1 MNNYTEE
8 LKTIFKISEQEALN
22 NNDELVTSKHIL
34 LAIFK
39 TENNIIDTLLN
50 YDLSYEIIKEKIS
63 KGSSEID
70 YVLYSKEILK
80 AVEECLLTEDTLRED
95 ITLTSLLTALLNDE
109 TSDIYKT
116 LKLLNINIKELKNDI
131 NNLNN
136 INNNLMI
143 KQIATNLNEESKLS
157 NLDPVIGRDKE
168 IENIIEILARK
179 NKNNPLLIGEA
190 GVGKTAIVEEL
201 ARRIAKKEVPNFLY
215 GTTIYNLNIGS
226 LIAGTKYRGEF
237 EEKLT
242 KIIKELEMSPNV
254 IVFIDEVHT
263 IVGAGGAEGAID
275 ASNILKPAL
284 ARGKIKI
291 IGATTTLEYK
301 KTIEKDKALDRRFQ
315 KAYIKE
321 PTIEET
327 TNIINKIKKNYEE
340 YHSVYIPKDILKI
353 TIKLTDKYL
362 KDRQNPDKTIDI
374 LDEMCAKASLSKKN
388 NTKEKIINSIA
399 KLKNKKNKYLL
410 NGNIKEALKIKNKI
424 LNEEQKLKT
433 IKTSEKRKVITKE
446 NLKKVLENKVLCPIY
461 ELTSKEW
468 INKLENELNLEI
480 IDQNAQIRDLLN
492 KVTMCLYNAN
502 PKPET
507 ITIKGS
513 TGTGKTT
520 LVNTLA
526 KKLKLNLITLDMKEF
541 NSPLQINKI
550 IGSTAGYIGYDE
562 KNTVFESI
570 KTFPISIILLENF
583 NLADESI
590 KNLINSIENNGSL
603 KLNNNETI
611 NFNNVIIIKTE
622 TTKKTRKIGF
632 VSNTKNP
639 KEDNTIYMNDLS
651 ENAIEKIITNIN
663 SSLNKEDIK
672 TIIEKSNYKY
682 SNAKN
687 LKNLINE
694 YCVKNSEFIESLW
707 YNYTEVLKMDLLLL
721 LGVIFLPLIAELYVN
736 ITYNSSVN
744 KSTRGNISG
753 YDVARKILDANG
765 LNDLL
770 VIETKGKLTD
780 HYDPKRKVIR
790 LSKDIYEK
798 NSVASVAVAAHEVG
812 HALQDKEGYTFLRI
826 RSAIFPI
833 VSILS
838 RISYFVIFLGFLLEI
853 TDLVYLGIIAVSAG
867 VLFQLVT
874 LPVEINASKR
884 AMKELNTLNLIE
896 ERENSSVSNMLK
908 AAALTYVASTLAEL
922 LQLIRLI
929 NIAKDN

>member
-8 LKTIFKISEQEALN
+8 LKTIFKISEQEALK

-39 TENNIIDTLLN
+39 TENSIIDTLLN
-50 YDLSYEIIKEKIS
+50 YDLSYEIIKEKLS

-80 AVEECLLTEDTLRED
+80 AVEECLLTEDTLRQD

-116 LKLLNINIKELKNDI
+116 LKLLNINIKELKKDI

-201 ARRIAKKEVPNFLY
+201 ARRITKKEVPNFLY

-353 TIKLTDKYL
+353 TINLTDKYL

-550 IGSTAGYIGYDE
+550 IGSTAGYVGYDE

-632 VSNTKNP
+632 VSNTKKL
-639 KEDNTIYMNDLS
+639 KENNTIYMNDLS
-651 ENAIEKIITNIN
+651 ENAIEKIITNVN

-672 TIIEKSNYKY
+672 TIIEKSDYKY

-687 LKNLINE
+687 IKNLINE
-694 YCVKNSEFIESLW
+694 YCVKNSEFIESL
-707 YNYTEVLKMDLLLL
+707 
-721 LGVIFLPLIAELYVN
+721 
-736 ITYNSSVN
+736 
-744 KSTRGNISG
+744 
-753 YDVARKILDANG
+753 
-765 LNDLL
+765 
-770 VIETKGKLTD
+770 
-780 HYDPKRKVIR
+780 
-790 LSKDIYEK
+790 
-798 NSVASVAVAAHEVG
+798 
-812 HALQDKEGYTFLRI
+812 
-826 RSAIFPI
+826 
-833 VSILS
+833 
-838 RISYFVIFLGFLLEI
+838 
-853 TDLVYLGIIAVSAG
+853 
-867 VLFQLVT
+867 
-874 LPVEINASKR
+874 
-884 AMKELNTLNLIE
+884 
-896 ERENSSVSNMLK
+896 
-908 AAALTYVASTLAEL
+908 
-922 LQLIRLI
+922 
-929 NIAKDN
+929 

>member
-39 TENNIIDTLLN
+39 TENSIIDTLLN
-50 YDLSYEIIKEKIS
+50 YDLSYEIIKEKLS

-116 LKLLNINIKELKNDI
+116 LKLLNINIKELKKDI

-143 KQIATNLNEESKLS
+143 KQIATNLNEEAKLS

-201 ARRIAKKEVPNFLY
+201 ARRITKKEVPNFLY

-315 KAYIKE
+315 KTYIKE

-353 TIKLTDKYL
+353 TINLTDKYL

-492 KVTMCLYNAN
+492 KVTMCLYTAN

-550 IGSTAGYIGYDE
+550 IGSTAGYVGYDE

-632 VSNTKNP
+632 VSNTKKL
-639 KEDNTIYMNDLS
+639 KENNTIYMNDLS

-672 TIIEKSNYKY
+672 TIMEKSNYKY

-694 YCVKNSEFIESLW
+694 YCVKNSEFIESL
-707 YNYTEVLKMDLLLL
+707 
-721 LGVIFLPLIAELYVN
+721 
-736 ITYNSSVN
+736 
-744 KSTRGNISG
+744 
-753 YDVARKILDANG
+753 
-765 LNDLL
+765 
-770 VIETKGKLTD
+770 
-780 HYDPKRKVIR
+780 
-790 LSKDIYEK
+790 
-798 NSVASVAVAAHEVG
+798 
-812 HALQDKEGYTFLRI
+812 
-826 RSAIFPI
+826 
-833 VSILS
+833 
-838 RISYFVIFLGFLLEI
+838 
-853 TDLVYLGIIAVSAG
+853 
-867 VLFQLVT
+867 
-874 LPVEINASKR
+874 
-884 AMKELNTLNLIE
+884 
-896 ERENSSVSNMLK
+896 
-908 AAALTYVASTLAEL
+908 
-922 LQLIRLI
+922 
-929 NIAKDN
+929 

>member
-39 TENNIIDTLLN
+39 TENSIIDTLLN
-50 YDLSYEIIKEKIS
+50 YDLSYEIIKGKLS

-116 LKLLNINIKELKNDI
+116 LKLLNINIKELKKDI

-201 ARRIAKKEVPNFLY
+201 ARRITKKEVPNFLY

-315 KAYIKE
+315 KTYIKE

-353 TIKLTDKYL
+353 TINLTDKYL

-446 NLKKVLENKVLCPIY
+446 NLKEVLENKVLCPIY

-550 IGSTAGYIGYDE
+550 IGSTAGYVGYDE

-632 VSNTKNP
+632 VSNTKKL
-639 KEDNTIYMNDLS
+639 KENNTIYMNDLS

-663 SSLNKEDIK
+663 SSLNKENIK
-672 TIIEKSNYKY
+672 KIIEKSNYKY

-687 LKNLINE
+687 LKSLINE
-694 YCVKNSEFIESLW
+694 YCVKNSEFIESL
-707 YNYTEVLKMDLLLL
+707 
-721 LGVIFLPLIAELYVN
+721 
-736 ITYNSSVN
+736 
-744 KSTRGNISG
+744 
-753 YDVARKILDANG
+753 
-765 LNDLL
+765 
-770 VIETKGKLTD
+770 
-780 HYDPKRKVIR
+780 
-790 LSKDIYEK
+790 
-798 NSVASVAVAAHEVG
+798 
-812 HALQDKEGYTFLRI
+812 
-826 RSAIFPI
+826 
-833 VSILS
+833 
-838 RISYFVIFLGFLLEI
+838 
-853 TDLVYLGIIAVSAG
+853 
-867 VLFQLVT
+867 
-874 LPVEINASKR
+874 
-884 AMKELNTLNLIE
+884 
-896 ERENSSVSNMLK
+896 
-908 AAALTYVASTLAEL
+908 
-922 LQLIRLI
+922 
-929 NIAKDN
+929 

>member
-39 TENNIIDTLLN
+39 TENSIIDTLLN

-80 AVEECLLTEDTLRED
+80 AVEECLLTEDTLRQD

-353 TIKLTDKYL
+353 TINLTDKYL

-611 NFNNVIIIKTE
+611 NFNNVIIVKTE

-632 VSNTKNP
+632 ISNTKNP

-694 YCVKNSEFIESLW
+694 YCVKNSEFIESL
-707 YNYTEVLKMDLLLL
+707 
-721 LGVIFLPLIAELYVN
+721 
-736 ITYNSSVN
+736 
-744 KSTRGNISG
+744 
-753 YDVARKILDANG
+753 
-765 LNDLL
+765 
-770 VIETKGKLTD
+770 
-780 HYDPKRKVIR
+780 
-790 LSKDIYEK
+790 
-798 NSVASVAVAAHEVG
+798 
-812 HALQDKEGYTFLRI
+812 
-826 RSAIFPI
+826 
-833 VSILS
+833 
-838 RISYFVIFLGFLLEI
+838 
-853 TDLVYLGIIAVSAG
+853 
-867 VLFQLVT
+867 
-874 LPVEINASKR
+874 
-884 AMKELNTLNLIE
+884 
-896 ERENSSVSNMLK
+896 
-908 AAALTYVASTLAEL
+908 
-922 LQLIRLI
+922 
-929 NIAKDN
+929 

>member
-80 AVEECLLTEDTLRED
+80 AVEECLLTEDALRQD

-116 LKLLNINIKELKNDI
+116 LKLLNINIKELKKDI

-201 ARRIAKKEVPNFLY
+201 ARRITKKEVPNFLY

-353 TIKLTDKYL
+353 TINLTDKYL
-362 KDRQNPDKTIDI
+362 KDRQNPDKTIDV

-492 KVTMCLYNAN
+492 KVTMCLYTAN

-550 IGSTAGYIGYDE
+550 IGSTAGYVGYDE

-632 VSNTKNP
+632 VSNTKKL
-639 KEDNTIYMNDLS
+639 KENNTIYMNDLS

-694 YCVKNSEFIESLW
+694 YCVKNSEFIESL
-707 YNYTEVLKMDLLLL
+707 
-721 LGVIFLPLIAELYVN
+721 
-736 ITYNSSVN
+736 
-744 KSTRGNISG
+744 
-753 YDVARKILDANG
+753 
-765 LNDLL
+765 
-770 VIETKGKLTD
+770 
-780 HYDPKRKVIR
+780 
-790 LSKDIYEK
+790 
-798 NSVASVAVAAHEVG
+798 
-812 HALQDKEGYTFLRI
+812 
-826 RSAIFPI
+826 
-833 VSILS
+833 
-838 RISYFVIFLGFLLEI
+838 
-853 TDLVYLGIIAVSAG
+853 
-867 VLFQLVT
+867 
-874 LPVEINASKR
+874 
-884 AMKELNTLNLIE
+884 
-896 ERENSSVSNMLK
+896 
-908 AAALTYVASTLAEL
+908 
-922 LQLIRLI
+922 
-929 NIAKDN
+929 

>member
-39 TENNIIDTLLN
+39 TENSIIDTLLN
-50 YDLSYEIIKEKIS
+50 YDLSYEIIKEKLS

-116 LKLLNINIKELKNDI
+116 LKLLNINIKELKKDI

-353 TIKLTDKYL
+353 TINLTDKYL

-399 KLKNKKNKYLL
+399 KLKSKKNKYLL

-520 LVNTLA
+520 LINTLA

-550 IGSTAGYIGYDE
+550 IGSTAGYVGYDE

-632 VSNTKNP
+632 VSNTKKL
-639 KEDNTIYMNDLS
+639 KENNTIYMNDLS

-687 LKNLINE
+687 IKNLINE
-694 YCVKNSEFIESLW
+694 YCVKNSEFIESL
-707 YNYTEVLKMDLLLL
+707 
-721 LGVIFLPLIAELYVN
+721 
-736 ITYNSSVN
+736 
-744 KSTRGNISG
+744 
-753 YDVARKILDANG
+753 
-765 LNDLL
+765 
-770 VIETKGKLTD
+770 
-780 HYDPKRKVIR
+780 
-790 LSKDIYEK
+790 
-798 NSVASVAVAAHEVG
+798 
-812 HALQDKEGYTFLRI
+812 
-826 RSAIFPI
+826 
-833 VSILS
+833 
-838 RISYFVIFLGFLLEI
+838 
-853 TDLVYLGIIAVSAG
+853 
-867 VLFQLVT
+867 
-874 LPVEINASKR
+874 
-884 AMKELNTLNLIE
+884 
-896 ERENSSVSNMLK
+896 
-908 AAALTYVASTLAEL
+908 
-922 LQLIRLI
+922 
-929 NIAKDN
+929 

>member
-39 TENNIIDTLLN
+39 TENSIIDTLLN
-50 YDLSYEIIKEKIS
+50 YDLSYEIIKEKLS

-95 ITLTSLLTALLNDE
+95 ITLTSLLTALLNDA
-109 TSDIYKT
+109 TSDIYTT
-116 LKLLNINIKELKNDI
+116 LKLLNINIKKLKNDI

-143 KQIATNLNEESKLS
+143 KQIATNLNEEAKLS

-201 ARRIAKKEVPNFLY
+201 ARRITKKEVPNFLY

-353 TIKLTDKYL
+353 TINLTDKYL

-446 NLKKVLENKVLCPIY
+446 NLKEVLENKVLCPIY

-520 LVNTLA
+520 LINTLA

-550 IGSTAGYIGYDE
+550 IGSTAGYVGYDE

-632 VSNTKNP
+632 ISNTKKP

-672 TIIEKSNYKY
+672 TIIEKSDYKY

-694 YCVKNSEFIESLW
+694 YCVKNSEFIESL
-707 YNYTEVLKMDLLLL
+707 
-721 LGVIFLPLIAELYVN
+721 
-736 ITYNSSVN
+736 
-744 KSTRGNISG
+744 
-753 YDVARKILDANG
+753 
-765 LNDLL
+765 
-770 VIETKGKLTD
+770 
-780 HYDPKRKVIR
+780 
-790 LSKDIYEK
+790 
-798 NSVASVAVAAHEVG
+798 
-812 HALQDKEGYTFLRI
+812 
-826 RSAIFPI
+826 
-833 VSILS
+833 
-838 RISYFVIFLGFLLEI
+838 
-853 TDLVYLGIIAVSAG
+853 
-867 VLFQLVT
+867 
-874 LPVEINASKR
+874 
-884 AMKELNTLNLIE
+884 
-896 ERENSSVSNMLK
+896 
-908 AAALTYVASTLAEL
+908 
-922 LQLIRLI
+922 
-929 NIAKDN
+929 

>member
-39 TENNIIDTLLN
+39 TENSIIDTLLN

-80 AVEECLLTEDTLRED
+80 AVEECLLTEDTLRQD

-327 TNIINKIKKNYEE
+327 TNIINKIKKKLWR
-340 YHSVYIPKDILKI
+340 IPQCI
-353 TIKLTDKYL
+353 Y
-362 KDRQNPDKTIDI
+362 
-374 LDEMCAKASLSKKN
+374 SKRYPKN
-388 NTKEKIINSIA
+388 NN
-399 KLKNKKNKYLL
+399 
-410 NGNIKEALKIKNKI
+410 
-424 LNEEQKLKT
+424 
-433 IKTSEKRKVITKE
+433 
-446 NLKKVLENKVLCPIY
+446 
-461 ELTSKEW
+461 
-468 INKLENELNLEI
+468 
-480 IDQNAQIRDLLN
+480 
-492 KVTMCLYNAN
+492 
-502 PKPET
+502 
-507 ITIKGS
+507 
-513 TGTGKTT
+513 
-520 LVNTLA
+520 
-526 KKLKLNLITLDMKEF
+526 
-541 NSPLQINKI
+541 
-550 IGSTAGYIGYDE
+550 
-562 KNTVFESI
+562 
-570 KTFPISIILLENF
+570 
-583 NLADESI
+583 
-590 KNLINSIENNGSL
+590 
-603 KLNNNETI
+603 
-611 NFNNVIIIKTE
+611 
-622 TTKKTRKIGF
+622 
-632 VSNTKNP
+632 
-639 KEDNTIYMNDLS
+639 
-651 ENAIEKIITNIN
+651 
-663 SSLNKEDIK
+663 
-672 TIIEKSNYKY
+672 
-682 SNAKN
+682 
-687 LKNLINE
+687 
-694 YCVKNSEFIESLW
+694 
-707 YNYTEVLKMDLLLL
+707 
-721 LGVIFLPLIAELYVN
+721 
-736 ITYNSSVN
+736 
-744 KSTRGNISG
+744 
-753 YDVARKILDANG
+753 
-765 LNDLL
+765 
-770 VIETKGKLTD
+770 
-780 HYDPKRKVIR
+780 
-790 LSKDIYEK
+790 
-798 NSVASVAVAAHEVG
+798 
-812 HALQDKEGYTFLRI
+812 
-826 RSAIFPI
+826 
-833 VSILS
+833 
-838 RISYFVIFLGFLLEI
+838 
-853 TDLVYLGIIAVSAG
+853 
-867 VLFQLVT
+867 
-874 LPVEINASKR
+874 
-884 AMKELNTLNLIE
+884 
-896 ERENSSVSNMLK
+896 
-908 AAALTYVASTLAEL
+908 
-922 LQLIRLI
+922 
-929 NIAKDN
+929 

>member
-39 TENNIIDTLLN
+39 TENSIIDTLLN
-50 YDLSYEIIKEKIS
+50 YDLSYEIIKEKLS

-116 LKLLNINIKELKNDI
+116 LKLLNINIKELKKDI

-143 KQIATNLNEESKLS
+143 KQIATNLNEEAKLS

-201 ARRIAKKEVPNFLY
+201 ARKIAKKEVPNFLY

-353 TIKLTDKYL
+353 TINLTDKYL

-446 NLKKVLENKVLCPIY
+446 NLKEVLENKVLCPIY

-492 KVTMCLYNAN
+492 KVTMCLYTAN

-550 IGSTAGYIGYDE
+550 IGSTAGYVGYDE
-562 KNTVFESI
+562 KNTVFEGI

-590 KNLINSIENNGSL
+590 KNLISSIENNGSL

-632 VSNTKNP
+632 VSNTKKL
-639 KEDNTIYMNDLS
+639 KENNTIYMNDLS

-663 SSLNKEDIK
+663 SSLHKEDIK
-672 TIIEKSNYKY
+672 TIIEKSDYKY

-687 LKNLINE
+687 IKKLINE
-694 YCVKNSEFIESLW
+694 YCVKNSEFIESL
-707 YNYTEVLKMDLLLL
+707 
-721 LGVIFLPLIAELYVN
+721 
-736 ITYNSSVN
+736 
-744 KSTRGNISG
+744 
-753 YDVARKILDANG
+753 
-765 LNDLL
+765 
-770 VIETKGKLTD
+770 
-780 HYDPKRKVIR
+780 
-790 LSKDIYEK
+790 
-798 NSVASVAVAAHEVG
+798 
-812 HALQDKEGYTFLRI
+812 
-826 RSAIFPI
+826 
-833 VSILS
+833 
-838 RISYFVIFLGFLLEI
+838 
-853 TDLVYLGIIAVSAG
+853 
-867 VLFQLVT
+867 
-874 LPVEINASKR
+874 
-884 AMKELNTLNLIE
+884 
-896 ERENSSVSNMLK
+896 
-908 AAALTYVASTLAEL
+908 
-922 LQLIRLI
+922 
-929 NIAKDN
+929 

>member
-39 TENNIIDTLLN
+39 TENSIIDTLLN

-80 AVEECLLTEDTLRED
+80 AVEECLLTEDTLRQD

-315 KAYIKE
+315 KTYIKE

-353 TIKLTDKYL
+353 TINLTDKYL

-550 IGSTAGYIGYDE
+550 IGSTAGYVGYDE

-632 VSNTKNP
+632 VSNTKKL
-639 KEDNTIYMNDLS
+639 KENNTIYMNDLS

-694 YCVKNSEFIESLW
+694 YCVKNSEFIESL
-707 YNYTEVLKMDLLLL
+707 
-721 LGVIFLPLIAELYVN
+721 
-736 ITYNSSVN
+736 
-744 KSTRGNISG
+744 
-753 YDVARKILDANG
+753 
-765 LNDLL
+765 
-770 VIETKGKLTD
+770 
-780 HYDPKRKVIR
+780 
-790 LSKDIYEK
+790 
-798 NSVASVAVAAHEVG
+798 
-812 HALQDKEGYTFLRI
+812 
-826 RSAIFPI
+826 
-833 VSILS
+833 
-838 RISYFVIFLGFLLEI
+838 
-853 TDLVYLGIIAVSAG
+853 
-867 VLFQLVT
+867 
-874 LPVEINASKR
+874 
-884 AMKELNTLNLIE
+884 
-896 ERENSSVSNMLK
+896 
-908 AAALTYVASTLAEL
+908 
-922 LQLIRLI
+922 
-929 NIAKDN
+929 

>member
-8 LKTIFKISEQEALN
+8 LKTIFKISEQEALK

-80 AVEECLLTEDTLRED
+80 AVEECLLTEDTLRQD

-116 LKLLNINIKELKNDI
+116 LKLLNINIKELKKDI

-201 ARRIAKKEVPNFLY
+201 ARRIGKKEVPNFLY

-353 TIKLTDKYL
+353 TINLTDKYL

-388 NTKEKIINSIA
+388 NTKEKIMNSIA

-550 IGSTAGYIGYDE
+550 IGSTAGYVGYDE

-632 VSNTKNP
+632 VSNTKKL
-639 KEDNTIYMNDLS
+639 KENNTIYMNDLS

-694 YCVKNSEFIESLW
+694 YCVKNSEFIESL
-707 YNYTEVLKMDLLLL
+707 
-721 LGVIFLPLIAELYVN
+721 
-736 ITYNSSVN
+736 
-744 KSTRGNISG
+744 
-753 YDVARKILDANG
+753 
-765 LNDLL
+765 
-770 VIETKGKLTD
+770 
-780 HYDPKRKVIR
+780 
-790 LSKDIYEK
+790 
-798 NSVASVAVAAHEVG
+798 
-812 HALQDKEGYTFLRI
+812 
-826 RSAIFPI
+826 
-833 VSILS
+833 
-838 RISYFVIFLGFLLEI
+838 
-853 TDLVYLGIIAVSAG
+853 
-867 VLFQLVT
+867 
-874 LPVEINASKR
+874 
-884 AMKELNTLNLIE
+884 
-896 ERENSSVSNMLK
+896 
-908 AAALTYVASTLAEL
+908 
-922 LQLIRLI
+922 
-929 NIAKDN
+929 

>member
-8 LKTIFKISEQEALN
+8 LKTIFKISEQEALK

-80 AVEECLLTEDTLRED
+80 AVEECLLTEDTLRQD

-116 LKLLNINIKELKNDI
+116 LKLLNINIKELKKDI

-201 ARRIAKKEVPNFLY
+201 ARRITKKEVPNFLY

-315 KAYIKE
+315 KTYIKE

-353 TIKLTDKYL
+353 TINLTDKYL

-433 IKTSEKRKVITKE
+433 IKTSEKRKILTKE
-446 NLKKVLENKVLCPIY
+446 NLKEVLENKVLCPIY

-468 INKLENELNLEI
+468 INKLENELNVEI
-480 IDQNAQIRDLLN
+480 IDQNAQIKDLLN

-520 LVNTLA
+520 LINTLA

-632 VSNTKNP
+632 ISNTKNP

-672 TIIEKSNYKY
+672 TIIEKSDYKY

-687 LKNLINE
+687 IKKLINE
-694 YCVKNSEFIESLW
+694 YCVKNSEFIESL
-707 YNYTEVLKMDLLLL
+707 
-721 LGVIFLPLIAELYVN
+721 
-736 ITYNSSVN
+736 
-744 KSTRGNISG
+744 
-753 YDVARKILDANG
+753 
-765 LNDLL
+765 
-770 VIETKGKLTD
+770 
-780 HYDPKRKVIR
+780 
-790 LSKDIYEK
+790 
-798 NSVASVAVAAHEVG
+798 
-812 HALQDKEGYTFLRI
+812 
-826 RSAIFPI
+826 
-833 VSILS
+833 
-838 RISYFVIFLGFLLEI
+838 
-853 TDLVYLGIIAVSAG
+853 
-867 VLFQLVT
+867 
-874 LPVEINASKR
+874 
-884 AMKELNTLNLIE
+884 
-896 ERENSSVSNMLK
+896 
-908 AAALTYVASTLAEL
+908 
-922 LQLIRLI
+922 
-929 NIAKDN
+929 

>member
-39 TENNIIDTLLN
+39 TENSIIDTLLN
-50 YDLSYEIIKEKIS
+50 YDLSYEIIKEKLS

-116 LKLLNINIKELKNDI
+116 LKLLNINIKELKKDI

-143 KQIATNLNEESKLS
+143 KQIATNLNEEAKLS

-284 ARGKIKI
+284 AREKIKI

-327 TNIINKIKKNYEE
+327 TNIIHKIKKNYEE

-353 TIKLTDKYL
+353 TINLTDKYL

-433 IKTSEKRKVITKE
+433 IKTSEKRKILTKE
-446 NLKKVLENKVLCPIY
+446 NLKEVLENKVLCPIY

-520 LVNTLA
+520 LINTLA

-550 IGSTAGYIGYDE
+550 IGSTAGYVGYDE

-590 KNLINSIENNGSL
+590 KNLINSIENNGLL

-611 NFNNVIIIKTE
+611 NFNNVIIVKTE

-632 VSNTKNP
+632 ISNTKKP

-672 TIIEKSNYKY
+672 TIIEKSEYKY

-694 YCVKNSEFIESLW
+694 YCVKNSEFIESL
-707 YNYTEVLKMDLLLL
+707 
-721 LGVIFLPLIAELYVN
+721 
-736 ITYNSSVN
+736 
-744 KSTRGNISG
+744 
-753 YDVARKILDANG
+753 
-765 LNDLL
+765 
-770 VIETKGKLTD
+770 
-780 HYDPKRKVIR
+780 
-790 LSKDIYEK
+790 
-798 NSVASVAVAAHEVG
+798 
-812 HALQDKEGYTFLRI
+812 
-826 RSAIFPI
+826 
-833 VSILS
+833 
-838 RISYFVIFLGFLLEI
+838 
-853 TDLVYLGIIAVSAG
+853 
-867 VLFQLVT
+867 
-874 LPVEINASKR
+874 
-884 AMKELNTLNLIE
+884 
-896 ERENSSVSNMLK
+896 
-908 AAALTYVASTLAEL
+908 
-922 LQLIRLI
+922 
-929 NIAKDN
+929 

>member
-39 TENNIIDTLLN
+39 TENSIIDTLLN
-50 YDLSYEIIKEKIS
+50 YDLSYEIIKEKLS
-63 KGSSEID
+63 KGSLEID

-116 LKLLNINIKELKNDI
+116 LKLLNINIKELKKDI

-315 KAYIKE
+315 KTYIKE

-353 TIKLTDKYL
+353 TINLTDKYL

-388 NTKEKIINSIA
+388 NTKEKIMNSIS

-550 IGSTAGYIGYDE
+550 IGSTAGYVGYDE

-632 VSNTKNP
+632 VSNTKKL
-639 KEDNTIYMNDLS
+639 KENNTIYMNDLS

-663 SSLNKEDIK
+663 SSLHKEDIK
-672 TIIEKSNYKY
+672 TIIEKSDYKY

-687 LKNLINE
+687 IKKLINE
-694 YCVKNSEFIESLW
+694 YCVKNSEFIESL
-707 YNYTEVLKMDLLLL
+707 
-721 LGVIFLPLIAELYVN
+721 
-736 ITYNSSVN
+736 
-744 KSTRGNISG
+744 
-753 YDVARKILDANG
+753 
-765 LNDLL
+765 
-770 VIETKGKLTD
+770 
-780 HYDPKRKVIR
+780 
-790 LSKDIYEK
+790 
-798 NSVASVAVAAHEVG
+798 
-812 HALQDKEGYTFLRI
+812 
-826 RSAIFPI
+826 
-833 VSILS
+833 
-838 RISYFVIFLGFLLEI
+838 
-853 TDLVYLGIIAVSAG
+853 
-867 VLFQLVT
+867 
-874 LPVEINASKR
+874 
-884 AMKELNTLNLIE
+884 
-896 ERENSSVSNMLK
+896 
-908 AAALTYVASTLAEL
+908 
-922 LQLIRLI
+922 
-929 NIAKDN
+929 

>member
-550 IGSTAGYIGYDE
+550 IGSTAGYVGYDE

-583 NLADESI
+583 NLANESI

-632 VSNTKNP
+632 VSNTKKL
-639 KEDNTIYMNDLS
+639 KENNTIYMNDLS
-651 ENAIEKIITNIN
+651 ENSIEKIITNIN

-672 TIIEKSNYKY
+672 TIIEKSDYKY

-687 LKNLINE
+687 IKKLINE

>member
-242 KIIKELEMSPNV
+242 KIIKELEISPKV

-353 TIKLTDKYL
+353 TINLTDKYL

-520 LVNTLA
+520 LINTLA

-550 IGSTAGYIGYDE
+550 IGSTAGYVGYDE

-632 VSNTKNP
+632 VSNTKKL
-639 KEDNTIYMNDLS
+639 KENNTIYMNDLS

-694 YCVKNSEFIESLW
+694 YCVKNSEFIESL
-707 YNYTEVLKMDLLLL
+707 
-721 LGVIFLPLIAELYVN
+721 
-736 ITYNSSVN
+736 
-744 KSTRGNISG
+744 
-753 YDVARKILDANG
+753 
-765 LNDLL
+765 
-770 VIETKGKLTD
+770 
-780 HYDPKRKVIR
+780 
-790 LSKDIYEK
+790 
-798 NSVASVAVAAHEVG
+798 
-812 HALQDKEGYTFLRI
+812 
-826 RSAIFPI
+826 
-833 VSILS
+833 
-838 RISYFVIFLGFLLEI
+838 
-853 TDLVYLGIIAVSAG
+853 
-867 VLFQLVT
+867 
-874 LPVEINASKR
+874 
-884 AMKELNTLNLIE
+884 
-896 ERENSSVSNMLK
+896 
-908 AAALTYVASTLAEL
+908 
-922 LQLIRLI
+922 
-929 NIAKDN
+929 

>member
-8 LKTIFKISEQEALN
+8 LKTIFKISEQEALK

-80 AVEECLLTEDTLRED
+80 AVEECLLTEDTLRQD

-116 LKLLNINIKELKNDI
+116 LKLLNINIKELKKDI

-201 ARRIAKKEVPNFLY
+201 ARRITKKEVPSFLY

-242 KIIKELEMSPNV
+242 KIIKELEISPNV

-327 TNIINKIKKNYEE
+327 TKIINKIKKNYEE

-353 TIKLTDKYL
+353 TINLTDKYL

-388 NTKEKIINSIA
+388 NTKEKIINNIA

-410 NGNIKEALKIKNKI
+410 NGNLKEALKIKNKI

-433 IKTSEKRKVITKE
+433 IKTSEKRKILTKE
-446 NLKKVLENKVLCPIY
+446 NLKEVLENKVLCPIY

-468 INKLENELNLEI
+468 INKLENELNVEI
-480 IDQNAQIRDLLN
+480 INQNAQIRDLLN

-520 LVNTLA
+520 LINTLA

-550 IGSTAGYIGYDE
+550 IGSTAGYVGYDE

-611 NFNNVIIIKTE
+611 NFNNVIIVKTE

-632 VSNTKNP
+632 ISNTKNP

-672 TIIEKSNYKY
+672 TIIEKSDYKY

-687 LKNLINE
+687 IKKLINE
-694 YCVKNSEFIESLW
+694 YCVKNSEFIESL
-707 YNYTEVLKMDLLLL
+707 
-721 LGVIFLPLIAELYVN
+721 
-736 ITYNSSVN
+736 
-744 KSTRGNISG
+744 
-753 YDVARKILDANG
+753 
-765 LNDLL
+765 
-770 VIETKGKLTD
+770 
-780 HYDPKRKVIR
+780 
-790 LSKDIYEK
+790 
-798 NSVASVAVAAHEVG
+798 
-812 HALQDKEGYTFLRI
+812 
-826 RSAIFPI
+826 
-833 VSILS
+833 
-838 RISYFVIFLGFLLEI
+838 
-853 TDLVYLGIIAVSAG
+853 
-867 VLFQLVT
+867 
-874 LPVEINASKR
+874 
-884 AMKELNTLNLIE
+884 
-896 ERENSSVSNMLK
+896 
-908 AAALTYVASTLAEL
+908 
-922 LQLIRLI
+922 
-929 NIAKDN
+929 

>member
-8 LKTIFKISEQEALN
+8 LKTIFKISEQEALK

-80 AVEECLLTEDTLRED
+80 AVEECLLTEDTLRQD

-116 LKLLNINIKELKNDI
+116 LKLLNINIKELKKDI

-201 ARRIAKKEVPNFLY
+201 ARRITKKEVPNFLY

-242 KIIKELEMSPNV
+242 KIIKELEISPNV

-315 KAYIKE
+315 KTYIKE

-353 TIKLTDKYL
+353 TINLTDKYL

-433 IKTSEKRKVITKE
+433 IKTSEKRKILTKE
-446 NLKKVLENKVLCPIY
+446 NLKEVLENKVLCPIY

-468 INKLENELNLEI
+468 INKLENELNVEI
-480 IDQNAQIRDLLN
+480 IDQNAQIKDLLN

-520 LVNTLA
+520 LINTLA

-632 VSNTKNP
+632 ISNTKNP

-672 TIIEKSNYKY
+672 TIIEESDYKY

-687 LKNLINE
+687 IKKLINE
-694 YCVKNSEFIESLW
+694 YCVKNSEFIESL
-707 YNYTEVLKMDLLLL
+707 
-721 LGVIFLPLIAELYVN
+721 
-736 ITYNSSVN
+736 
-744 KSTRGNISG
+744 
-753 YDVARKILDANG
+753 
-765 LNDLL
+765 
-770 VIETKGKLTD
+770 
-780 HYDPKRKVIR
+780 
-790 LSKDIYEK
+790 
-798 NSVASVAVAAHEVG
+798 
-812 HALQDKEGYTFLRI
+812 
-826 RSAIFPI
+826 
-833 VSILS
+833 
-838 RISYFVIFLGFLLEI
+838 
-853 TDLVYLGIIAVSAG
+853 
-867 VLFQLVT
+867 
-874 LPVEINASKR
+874 
-884 AMKELNTLNLIE
+884 
-896 ERENSSVSNMLK
+896 
-908 AAALTYVASTLAEL
+908 
-922 LQLIRLI
+922 
-929 NIAKDN
+929 

>member
-39 TENNIIDTLLN
+39 TENSIIDTLLN
-50 YDLSYEIIKEKIS
+50 YDLSYEIIKGKLS

-116 LKLLNINIKELKNDI
+116 LKLLNINIKELKKDI

-143 KQIATNLNEESKLS
+143 KQIATNLNEEAKLS

-201 ARRIAKKEVPNFLY
+201 ARRITKKEVPNFLY

-353 TIKLTDKYL
+353 TINLTDKYL

-433 IKTSEKRKVITKE
+433 IKTSEKRKILTKE
-446 NLKKVLENKVLCPIY
+446 NLKEVLENKVLCPIY

-468 INKLENELNLEI
+468 INKLENELNVEI
-480 IDQNAQIRDLLN
+480 INQNAQIRDLLN

-520 LVNTLA
+520 LINTLA

-550 IGSTAGYIGYDE
+550 IGSTAGYVGYDE

-611 NFNNVIIIKTE
+611 NFNNVIIVKTE

-632 VSNTKNP
+632 ISNTKNP

-672 TIIEKSNYKY
+672 TIIEKSDYKY

-687 LKNLINE
+687 IKKLINE
-694 YCVKNSEFIESLW
+694 YCVKNSEFIESL
-707 YNYTEVLKMDLLLL
+707 
-721 LGVIFLPLIAELYVN
+721 
-736 ITYNSSVN
+736 
-744 KSTRGNISG
+744 
-753 YDVARKILDANG
+753 
-765 LNDLL
+765 
-770 VIETKGKLTD
+770 
-780 HYDPKRKVIR
+780 
-790 LSKDIYEK
+790 
-798 NSVASVAVAAHEVG
+798 
-812 HALQDKEGYTFLRI
+812 
-826 RSAIFPI
+826 
-833 VSILS
+833 
-838 RISYFVIFLGFLLEI
+838 
-853 TDLVYLGIIAVSAG
+853 
-867 VLFQLVT
+867 
-874 LPVEINASKR
+874 
-884 AMKELNTLNLIE
+884 
-896 ERENSSVSNMLK
+896 
-908 AAALTYVASTLAEL
+908 
-922 LQLIRLI
+922 
-929 NIAKDN
+929 

>member
-39 TENNIIDTLLN
+39 TENSIIDTLLN
-50 YDLSYEIIKEKIS
+50 YDLSYEIIKGKLS

-143 KQIATNLNEESKLS
+143 KQIATNLNEEAKLS

-201 ARRIAKKEVPNFLY
+201 ARRITKKEVPNFLY

-353 TIKLTDKYL
+353 TINLTDKYL

-433 IKTSEKRKVITKE
+433 IKTSEKRKILTKE
-446 NLKKVLENKVLCPIY
+446 NLKEVLENKVLCPIY

-468 INKLENELNLEI
+468 INKLESELNLEI

-550 IGSTAGYIGYDE
+550 IGSTAGYVGYDE

-611 NFNNVIIIKTE
+611 NFNKVIIIKKE
-622 TTKKTRKIGF
+622 TTKNTRKIVF
-632 VSNTKNP
+632 ISNTKKQ

-672 TIIEKSNYKY
+672 TIIEKSDYKY

-687 LKNLINE
+687 IKKLINE
-694 YCVKNSEFIESLW
+694 YCVKNSEFIESL
-707 YNYTEVLKMDLLLL
+707 
-721 LGVIFLPLIAELYVN
+721 
-736 ITYNSSVN
+736 
-744 KSTRGNISG
+744 
-753 YDVARKILDANG
+753 
-765 LNDLL
+765 
-770 VIETKGKLTD
+770 
-780 HYDPKRKVIR
+780 
-790 LSKDIYEK
+790 
-798 NSVASVAVAAHEVG
+798 
-812 HALQDKEGYTFLRI
+812 
-826 RSAIFPI
+826 
-833 VSILS
+833 
-838 RISYFVIFLGFLLEI
+838 
-853 TDLVYLGIIAVSAG
+853 
-867 VLFQLVT
+867 
-874 LPVEINASKR
+874 
-884 AMKELNTLNLIE
+884 
-896 ERENSSVSNMLK
+896 
-908 AAALTYVASTLAEL
+908 
-922 LQLIRLI
+922 
-929 NIAKDN
+929 

>member
-39 TENNIIDTLLN
+39 TENSIIDTLLN
-50 YDLSYEIIKEKIS
+50 YDLSYEIIKEKLS

-143 KQIATNLNEESKLS
+143 KQIATNLNEEAKLS

-201 ARRIAKKEVPNFLY
+201 ARRIAKKGVPNFLY

-315 KAYIKE
+315 KTYIKE

-353 TIKLTDKYL
+353 TINLTDKYL

-502 PKPET
+502 QKPET

-550 IGSTAGYIGYDE
+550 IGSTAGYVGYDE

-632 VSNTKNP
+632 VSNTKKL
-639 KEDNTIYMNDLS
+639 KENNTIYMNDLS

-663 SSLNKEDIK
+663 SSLHKEDIK
-672 TIIEKSNYKY
+672 TIIEKSDYKY

-694 YCVKNSEFIESLW
+694 YCVKNSEFIESL
-707 YNYTEVLKMDLLLL
+707 
-721 LGVIFLPLIAELYVN
+721 
-736 ITYNSSVN
+736 
-744 KSTRGNISG
+744 
-753 YDVARKILDANG
+753 
-765 LNDLL
+765 
-770 VIETKGKLTD
+770 
-780 HYDPKRKVIR
+780 
-790 LSKDIYEK
+790 
-798 NSVASVAVAAHEVG
+798 
-812 HALQDKEGYTFLRI
+812 
-826 RSAIFPI
+826 
-833 VSILS
+833 
-838 RISYFVIFLGFLLEI
+838 
-853 TDLVYLGIIAVSAG
+853 
-867 VLFQLVT
+867 
-874 LPVEINASKR
+874 
-884 AMKELNTLNLIE
+884 
-896 ERENSSVSNMLK
+896 
-908 AAALTYVASTLAEL
+908 
-922 LQLIRLI
+922 
-929 NIAKDN
+929 

>member
-242 KIIKELEMSPNV
+242 KIIKELEISPKV

-315 KAYIKE
+315 KSYIKE

-353 TIKLTDKYL
+353 TINLTDKYL

-399 KLKNKKNKYLL
+399 KLKSKKNKYLL

-480 IDQNAQIRDLLN
+480 IDQNTQIRDLLN

-550 IGSTAGYIGYDE
+550 IGSTAGYVGYDE

-632 VSNTKNP
+632 VSNTKKL
-639 KEDNTIYMNDLS
+639 KENNTIYMNDLS

-672 TIIEKSNYKY
+672 TIIEKSDYKY

-687 LKNLINE
+687 IKNLINE
-694 YCVKNSEFIESLW
+694 YCVKNSEFIESL
-707 YNYTEVLKMDLLLL
+707 
-721 LGVIFLPLIAELYVN
+721 
-736 ITYNSSVN
+736 
-744 KSTRGNISG
+744 
-753 YDVARKILDANG
+753 
-765 LNDLL
+765 
-770 VIETKGKLTD
+770 
-780 HYDPKRKVIR
+780 
-790 LSKDIYEK
+790 
-798 NSVASVAVAAHEVG
+798 
-812 HALQDKEGYTFLRI
+812 
-826 RSAIFPI
+826 
-833 VSILS
+833 
-838 RISYFVIFLGFLLEI
+838 
-853 TDLVYLGIIAVSAG
+853 
-867 VLFQLVT
+867 
-874 LPVEINASKR
+874 
-884 AMKELNTLNLIE
+884 
-896 ERENSSVSNMLK
+896 
-908 AAALTYVASTLAEL
+908 
-922 LQLIRLI
+922 
-929 NIAKDN
+929 

>member
-39 TENNIIDTLLN
+39 TENSIIDTLLN
-50 YDLSYEIIKEKIS
+50 YDLSYEIIKGKLS

-143 KQIATNLNEESKLS
+143 KQIATNLNEEAKLS

-201 ARRIAKKEVPNFLY
+201 ARRITKKEVPNFLY

-353 TIKLTDKYL
+353 TINLTDKYL

-433 IKTSEKRKVITKE
+433 IKTSEKRKILTKE
-446 NLKKVLENKVLCPIY
+446 NLKEVLENKVLCPIY

-468 INKLENELNLEI
+468 INKLESELNLEI

-550 IGSTAGYIGYDE
+550 IGSTAGYVGYDE

-632 VSNTKNP
+632 ISNTKKP

-672 TIIEKSNYKY
+672 TIIEKSDYKY

-694 YCVKNSEFIESLW
+694 YCVKNSEFIESL
-707 YNYTEVLKMDLLLL
+707 
-721 LGVIFLPLIAELYVN
+721 
-736 ITYNSSVN
+736 
-744 KSTRGNISG
+744 
-753 YDVARKILDANG
+753 
-765 LNDLL
+765 
-770 VIETKGKLTD
+770 
-780 HYDPKRKVIR
+780 
-790 LSKDIYEK
+790 
-798 NSVASVAVAAHEVG
+798 
-812 HALQDKEGYTFLRI
+812 
-826 RSAIFPI
+826 
-833 VSILS
+833 
-838 RISYFVIFLGFLLEI
+838 
-853 TDLVYLGIIAVSAG
+853 
-867 VLFQLVT
+867 
-874 LPVEINASKR
+874 
-884 AMKELNTLNLIE
+884 
-896 ERENSSVSNMLK
+896 
-908 AAALTYVASTLAEL
+908 
-922 LQLIRLI
+922 
-929 NIAKDN
+929 

>member
-39 TENNIIDTLLN
+39 TENSIIDTLLN
-50 YDLSYEIIKEKIS
+50 YDLSYEIIKGKLS

-116 LKLLNINIKELKNDI
+116 LKLLNINIKKLKNDI

-143 KQIATNLNEESKLS
+143 KQIATNLNEEAKLS

-201 ARRIAKKEVPNFLY
+201 ARRITKKEVPNFLY

-353 TIKLTDKYL
+353 TINLTDKYL

-433 IKTSEKRKVITKE
+433 IKTSEKRKILTKE
-446 NLKKVLENKVLCPIY
+446 NLKEVLENKVLCPIY

-550 IGSTAGYIGYDE
+550 IGSTAGYVGYDE

-632 VSNTKNP
+632 VSNTKKL
-639 KEDNTIYMNDLS
+639 KENNTIYMNDLS

-672 TIIEKSNYKY
+672 TIIEKSDYKY

-687 LKNLINE
+687 IKKLINE

-833 VSILS
+833 VSIIS

>member
-39 TENNIIDTLLN
+39 TENSIIDTLLN
-50 YDLSYEIIKEKIS
+50 YDLSYEIIKEKLS

-116 LKLLNINIKELKNDI
+116 LKLLNINIKELKKDI

-143 KQIATNLNEESKLS
+143 KQIATNLNEEAKLS

-168 IENIIEILARK
+168 IENIIELLARK

-353 TIKLTDKYL
+353 TINLTDKYL

-388 NTKEKIINSIA
+388 NTKEKIMNSIA

-550 IGSTAGYIGYDE
+550 IGSTAGYVGYDE

-590 KNLINSIENNGSL
+590 KNLINSIENNGLL

-632 VSNTKNP
+632 VSNTKKL
-639 KEDNTIYMNDLS
+639 KENNTIYMNDLS

-672 TIIEKSNYKY
+672 TIIEKSDYKY

-687 LKNLINE
+687 IKKLINE
-694 YCVKNSEFIESLW
+694 YCVKNSEFIESL
-707 YNYTEVLKMDLLLL
+707 
-721 LGVIFLPLIAELYVN
+721 
-736 ITYNSSVN
+736 
-744 KSTRGNISG
+744 
-753 YDVARKILDANG
+753 
-765 LNDLL
+765 
-770 VIETKGKLTD
+770 
-780 HYDPKRKVIR
+780 
-790 LSKDIYEK
+790 
-798 NSVASVAVAAHEVG
+798 
-812 HALQDKEGYTFLRI
+812 
-826 RSAIFPI
+826 
-833 VSILS
+833 
-838 RISYFVIFLGFLLEI
+838 
-853 TDLVYLGIIAVSAG
+853 
-867 VLFQLVT
+867 
-874 LPVEINASKR
+874 
-884 AMKELNTLNLIE
+884 
-896 ERENSSVSNMLK
+896 
-908 AAALTYVASTLAEL
+908 
-922 LQLIRLI
+922 
-929 NIAKDN
+929 

>member
-242 KIIKELEMSPNV
+242 KIIKELEINPKV

-315 KAYIKE
+315 KTYIKE

-353 TIKLTDKYL
+353 TINLTDKYL

-520 LVNTLA
+520 LINTLA

-550 IGSTAGYIGYDE
+550 IGSTAGYVGYDE

-611 NFNNVIIIKTE
+611 NFNNVIIVKTE

-632 VSNTKNP
+632 ISNTKNP

-663 SSLNKEDIK
+663 SSLNEEDIK
-672 TIIEKSNYKY
+672 TIIEKSDYKY

-694 YCVKNSEFIESLW
+694 YCVKNSEFIESL
-707 YNYTEVLKMDLLLL
+707 
-721 LGVIFLPLIAELYVN
+721 
-736 ITYNSSVN
+736 
-744 KSTRGNISG
+744 
-753 YDVARKILDANG
+753 
-765 LNDLL
+765 
-770 VIETKGKLTD
+770 
-780 HYDPKRKVIR
+780 
-790 LSKDIYEK
+790 
-798 NSVASVAVAAHEVG
+798 
-812 HALQDKEGYTFLRI
+812 
-826 RSAIFPI
+826 
-833 VSILS
+833 
-838 RISYFVIFLGFLLEI
+838 
-853 TDLVYLGIIAVSAG
+853 
-867 VLFQLVT
+867 
-874 LPVEINASKR
+874 
-884 AMKELNTLNLIE
+884 
-896 ERENSSVSNMLK
+896 
-908 AAALTYVASTLAEL
+908 
-922 LQLIRLI
+922 
-929 NIAKDN
+929 

>member
-8 LKTIFKISEQEALN
+8 LKTIFKISEQEALK

-80 AVEECLLTEDTLRED
+80 AVEECLLTEDTLRQD

-109 TSDIYKT
+109 TSDIYNT
-116 LKLLNINIKELKNDI
+116 LKLLNINIKELKKDI

-201 ARRIAKKEVPNFLY
+201 ARRITKKEVPNFLY

-353 TIKLTDKYL
+353 TINLTDKYL

-468 INKLENELNLEI
+468 INKLENELNVEI

-520 LVNTLA
+520 LINTLA

-550 IGSTAGYIGYDE
+550 IGSTAGYVGYDE

-632 VSNTKNP
+632 ISNTKNP

-651 ENAIEKIITNIN
+651 ENAIEKIITNLN

-672 TIIEKSNYKY
+672 TIIEKSDYKY

-687 LKNLINE
+687 IKKLINE
-694 YCVKNSEFIESLW
+694 YCVKNSEFIESL
-707 YNYTEVLKMDLLLL
+707 
-721 LGVIFLPLIAELYVN
+721 
-736 ITYNSSVN
+736 
-744 KSTRGNISG
+744 
-753 YDVARKILDANG
+753 
-765 LNDLL
+765 
-770 VIETKGKLTD
+770 
-780 HYDPKRKVIR
+780 
-790 LSKDIYEK
+790 
-798 NSVASVAVAAHEVG
+798 
-812 HALQDKEGYTFLRI
+812 
-826 RSAIFPI
+826 
-833 VSILS
+833 
-838 RISYFVIFLGFLLEI
+838 
-853 TDLVYLGIIAVSAG
+853 
-867 VLFQLVT
+867 
-874 LPVEINASKR
+874 
-884 AMKELNTLNLIE
+884 
-896 ERENSSVSNMLK
+896 
-908 AAALTYVASTLAEL
+908 
-922 LQLIRLI
+922 
-929 NIAKDN
+929 

>member
-39 TENNIIDTLLN
+39 TENSIIDTLLN

-80 AVEECLLTEDTLRED
+80 AVEECLLTEDTLRQD

-143 KQIATNLNEESKLS
+143 KQIATNLNEEAKLS

-242 KIIKELEMSPNV
+242 KIIKELEISPKV

-353 TIKLTDKYL
+353 TINLTDKYL

-550 IGSTAGYIGYDE
+550 IGSTAGYVGYDE

-611 NFNNVIIIKTE
+611 NFNNVIIVKTE

-632 VSNTKNP
+632 ISNTKNP

-694 YCVKNSEFIESLW
+694 YCVKNSEFIESL
-707 YNYTEVLKMDLLLL
+707 
-721 LGVIFLPLIAELYVN
+721 
-736 ITYNSSVN
+736 
-744 KSTRGNISG
+744 
-753 YDVARKILDANG
+753 
-765 LNDLL
+765 
-770 VIETKGKLTD
+770 
-780 HYDPKRKVIR
+780 
-790 LSKDIYEK
+790 
-798 NSVASVAVAAHEVG
+798 
-812 HALQDKEGYTFLRI
+812 
-826 RSAIFPI
+826 
-833 VSILS
+833 
-838 RISYFVIFLGFLLEI
+838 
-853 TDLVYLGIIAVSAG
+853 
-867 VLFQLVT
+867 
-874 LPVEINASKR
+874 
-884 AMKELNTLNLIE
+884 
-896 ERENSSVSNMLK
+896 
-908 AAALTYVASTLAEL
+908 
-922 LQLIRLI
+922 
-929 NIAKDN
+929 

>member
-39 TENNIIDTLLN
+39 TENSIIDTLLN
-50 YDLSYEIIKEKIS
+50 YDLSYEIIKEKLS

-116 LKLLNINIKELKNDI
+116 LKLLNINIKELKKDI

-242 KIIKELEMSPNV
+242 KIIKELEMSSNV

-315 KAYIKE
+315 KTYIKE

-353 TIKLTDKYL
+353 TINLTDKYL

-550 IGSTAGYIGYDE
+550 IGSTAGYVGYDE

-632 VSNTKNP
+632 VSNTKKL
-639 KEDNTIYMNDLS
+639 KENNTIYMNDLS

-672 TIIEKSNYKY
+672 TIIEKSDYKY

-687 LKNLINE
+687 IKNLINE
-694 YCVKNSEFIESLW
+694 YCVKNSEFIESL
-707 YNYTEVLKMDLLLL
+707 
-721 LGVIFLPLIAELYVN
+721 
-736 ITYNSSVN
+736 
-744 KSTRGNISG
+744 
-753 YDVARKILDANG
+753 
-765 LNDLL
+765 
-770 VIETKGKLTD
+770 
-780 HYDPKRKVIR
+780 
-790 LSKDIYEK
+790 
-798 NSVASVAVAAHEVG
+798 
-812 HALQDKEGYTFLRI
+812 
-826 RSAIFPI
+826 
-833 VSILS
+833 
-838 RISYFVIFLGFLLEI
+838 
-853 TDLVYLGIIAVSAG
+853 
-867 VLFQLVT
+867 
-874 LPVEINASKR
+874 
-884 AMKELNTLNLIE
+884 
-896 ERENSSVSNMLK
+896 
-908 AAALTYVASTLAEL
+908 
-922 LQLIRLI
+922 
-929 NIAKDN
+929 

>member
-8 LKTIFKISEQEALN
+8 LKTIFKISEQEALK

-80 AVEECLLTEDTLRED
+80 AVEECLLTEDTLRQD

-109 TSDIYKT
+109 TSDIYNT
-116 LKLLNINIKELKNDI
+116 LKLLNINIKELKKDI

-201 ARRIAKKEVPNFLY
+201 ARRITKKEVPNFLY

-353 TIKLTDKYL
+353 TINLTDKYL

-410 NGNIKEALKIKNKI
+410 NGNLKEALKIKNKI

-433 IKTSEKRKVITKE
+433 IKTSEKRKILTKK
-446 NLKKVLENKVLCPIY
+446 NLKEVLENKVLCPIY

-468 INKLENELNLEI
+468 INKLENELNVEI
-480 IDQNAQIRDLLN
+480 IDQNTQIRDLLN

-520 LVNTLA
+520 LINTLA

-550 IGSTAGYIGYDE
+550 IGSTAGYVGYDE

-611 NFNNVIIIKTE
+611 NFNNVIIVKTE

-632 VSNTKNP
+632 ISNTKNP

-651 ENAIEKIITNIN
+651 ENAIEKIITNLN

-672 TIIEKSNYKY
+672 TIIEKSDYKY

-687 LKNLINE
+687 IKKLINE
-694 YCVKNSEFIESLW
+694 YCVKNSEFIESL
-707 YNYTEVLKMDLLLL
+707 
-721 LGVIFLPLIAELYVN
+721 
-736 ITYNSSVN
+736 
-744 KSTRGNISG
+744 
-753 YDVARKILDANG
+753 
-765 LNDLL
+765 
-770 VIETKGKLTD
+770 
-780 HYDPKRKVIR
+780 
-790 LSKDIYEK
+790 
-798 NSVASVAVAAHEVG
+798 
-812 HALQDKEGYTFLRI
+812 
-826 RSAIFPI
+826 
-833 VSILS
+833 
-838 RISYFVIFLGFLLEI
+838 
-853 TDLVYLGIIAVSAG
+853 
-867 VLFQLVT
+867 
-874 LPVEINASKR
+874 
-884 AMKELNTLNLIE
+884 
-896 ERENSSVSNMLK
+896 
-908 AAALTYVASTLAEL
+908 
-922 LQLIRLI
+922 
-929 NIAKDN
+929 

>member
-39 TENNIIDTLLN
+39 TENSIIDTLLN
-50 YDLSYEIIKEKIS
+50 YDLSYEIIKEKLS

-143 KQIATNLNEESKLS
+143 KQIATNLNEEAKLS

-353 TIKLTDKYL
+353 TINLTDKYL

-433 IKTSEKRKVITKE
+433 IKTSEKRKILTKE
-446 NLKKVLENKVLCPIY
+446 NLKEVLENKVLCPIY

-550 IGSTAGYIGYDE
+550 IGSTAGYVGYDE

-632 VSNTKNP
+632 VSNTKKL
-639 KEDNTIYMNDLS
+639 KENNTIYMNDLS

-694 YCVKNSEFIESLW
+694 YCVKNSEFIESL
-707 YNYTEVLKMDLLLL
+707 
-721 LGVIFLPLIAELYVN
+721 
-736 ITYNSSVN
+736 
-744 KSTRGNISG
+744 
-753 YDVARKILDANG
+753 
-765 LNDLL
+765 
-770 VIETKGKLTD
+770 
-780 HYDPKRKVIR
+780 
-790 LSKDIYEK
+790 
-798 NSVASVAVAAHEVG
+798 
-812 HALQDKEGYTFLRI
+812 
-826 RSAIFPI
+826 
-833 VSILS
+833 
-838 RISYFVIFLGFLLEI
+838 
-853 TDLVYLGIIAVSAG
+853 
-867 VLFQLVT
+867 
-874 LPVEINASKR
+874 
-884 AMKELNTLNLIE
+884 
-896 ERENSSVSNMLK
+896 
-908 AAALTYVASTLAEL
+908 
-922 LQLIRLI
+922 
-929 NIAKDN
+929 

>member
-39 TENNIIDTLLN
+39 TENSIIDTLLN
-50 YDLSYEIIKEKIS
+50 YDLSYEIIKEKLS
-63 KGSSEID
+63 KGSSEIE

-315 KAYIKE
+315 KTYIKE

-353 TIKLTDKYL
+353 TINLTDKYL

-480 IDQNAQIRDLLN
+480 IDQKAQIRDLLN

-550 IGSTAGYIGYDE
+550 IGSTAGYVGYDE

-611 NFNNVIIIKTE
+611 NFNNVIIVKTE

-632 VSNTKNP
+632 VSNTKKL
-639 KEDNTIYMNDLS
+639 KENNTIYMNDLS

-672 TIIEKSNYKY
+672 TIIEKSDYKY

-687 LKNLINE
+687 IKNLINE
-694 YCVKNSEFIESLW
+694 YCVKNSEFIESL
-707 YNYTEVLKMDLLLL
+707 
-721 LGVIFLPLIAELYVN
+721 
-736 ITYNSSVN
+736 
-744 KSTRGNISG
+744 
-753 YDVARKILDANG
+753 
-765 LNDLL
+765 
-770 VIETKGKLTD
+770 
-780 HYDPKRKVIR
+780 
-790 LSKDIYEK
+790 
-798 NSVASVAVAAHEVG
+798 
-812 HALQDKEGYTFLRI
+812 
-826 RSAIFPI
+826 
-833 VSILS
+833 
-838 RISYFVIFLGFLLEI
+838 
-853 TDLVYLGIIAVSAG
+853 
-867 VLFQLVT
+867 
-874 LPVEINASKR
+874 
-884 AMKELNTLNLIE
+884 
-896 ERENSSVSNMLK
+896 
-908 AAALTYVASTLAEL
+908 
-922 LQLIRLI
+922 
-929 NIAKDN
+929 

>member
-39 TENNIIDTLLN
+39 TENSIIDTLLN
-50 YDLSYEIIKEKIS
+50 YDLSYEIIKEKLS

-116 LKLLNINIKELKNDI
+116 LKLLNINIKELKKDI

-143 KQIATNLNEESKLS
+143 KQIATNLNEEAKLS

-353 TIKLTDKYL
+353 TINLTDKYL

-468 INKLENELNLEI
+468 INKLESELNLEI

-550 IGSTAGYIGYDE
+550 IGSTAGYVGYDE

-632 VSNTKNP
+632 ISNTKKP

-672 TIIEKSNYKY
+672 TIIEKSDYKY

-694 YCVKNSEFIESLW
+694 YCVKNSEFIESL
-707 YNYTEVLKMDLLLL
+707 
-721 LGVIFLPLIAELYVN
+721 
-736 ITYNSSVN
+736 
-744 KSTRGNISG
+744 
-753 YDVARKILDANG
+753 
-765 LNDLL
+765 
-770 VIETKGKLTD
+770 
-780 HYDPKRKVIR
+780 
-790 LSKDIYEK
+790 
-798 NSVASVAVAAHEVG
+798 
-812 HALQDKEGYTFLRI
+812 
-826 RSAIFPI
+826 
-833 VSILS
+833 
-838 RISYFVIFLGFLLEI
+838 
-853 TDLVYLGIIAVSAG
+853 
-867 VLFQLVT
+867 
-874 LPVEINASKR
+874 
-884 AMKELNTLNLIE
+884 
-896 ERENSSVSNMLK
+896 
-908 AAALTYVASTLAEL
+908 
-922 LQLIRLI
+922 
-929 NIAKDN
+929 

>member
-39 TENNIIDTLLN
+39 TENSIIDTLLN
-50 YDLSYEIIKEKIS
+50 YDLSYEIIKEKLS

-80 AVEECLLTEDTLRED
+80 AVEECLLTEDTLKED
-95 ITLTSLLTALLNDE
+95 IALTSLLTALLNDE

-116 LKLLNINIKELKNDI
+116 LKLLNINIKELKKDI

-242 KIIKELEMSPNV
+242 KIIKELEMSSNV

-353 TIKLTDKYL
+353 TINLTDKYL

-550 IGSTAGYIGYDE
+550 IGSTAGYVGYDE

-611 NFNNVIIIKTE
+611 NFNNVIIVKTE

-632 VSNTKNP
+632 ISNTKNP

-663 SSLNKEDIK
+663 SSLKKEDIK
-672 TIIEKSNYKY
+672 TIIEKSDYKY

-687 LKNLINE
+687 IKNLINE
-694 YCVKNSEFIESLW
+694 YCVKNSEFIESL
-707 YNYTEVLKMDLLLL
+707 
-721 LGVIFLPLIAELYVN
+721 
-736 ITYNSSVN
+736 
-744 KSTRGNISG
+744 
-753 YDVARKILDANG
+753 
-765 LNDLL
+765 
-770 VIETKGKLTD
+770 
-780 HYDPKRKVIR
+780 
-790 LSKDIYEK
+790 
-798 NSVASVAVAAHEVG
+798 
-812 HALQDKEGYTFLRI
+812 
-826 RSAIFPI
+826 
-833 VSILS
+833 
-838 RISYFVIFLGFLLEI
+838 
-853 TDLVYLGIIAVSAG
+853 
-867 VLFQLVT
+867 
-874 LPVEINASKR
+874 
-884 AMKELNTLNLIE
+884 
-896 ERENSSVSNMLK
+896 
-908 AAALTYVASTLAEL
+908 
-922 LQLIRLI
+922 
-929 NIAKDN
+929 

>member
-39 TENNIIDTLLN
+39 TENSIIDTLLN
-50 YDLSYEIIKEKIS
+50 YDLSYEIIKEKLS

-315 KAYIKE
+315 KTYIKE

-353 TIKLTDKYL
+353 TINLTDKYL

-433 IKTSEKRKVITKE
+433 IKTSEKRKVITKK

-632 VSNTKNP
+632 ISNTKNP

-694 YCVKNSEFIESLW
+694 YCVKNSEFIESL
-707 YNYTEVLKMDLLLL
+707 
-721 LGVIFLPLIAELYVN
+721 
-736 ITYNSSVN
+736 
-744 KSTRGNISG
+744 
-753 YDVARKILDANG
+753 
-765 LNDLL
+765 
-770 VIETKGKLTD
+770 
-780 HYDPKRKVIR
+780 
-790 LSKDIYEK
+790 
-798 NSVASVAVAAHEVG
+798 
-812 HALQDKEGYTFLRI
+812 
-826 RSAIFPI
+826 
-833 VSILS
+833 
-838 RISYFVIFLGFLLEI
+838 
-853 TDLVYLGIIAVSAG
+853 
-867 VLFQLVT
+867 
-874 LPVEINASKR
+874 
-884 AMKELNTLNLIE
+884 
-896 ERENSSVSNMLK
+896 
-908 AAALTYVASTLAEL
+908 
-922 LQLIRLI
+922 
-929 NIAKDN
+929 

>member
-8 LKTIFKISEQEALN
+8 LKTIFKISEQEALK

-80 AVEECLLTEDTLRED
+80 AVEECLLTEDTLRQD

-109 TSDIYKT
+109 TSDIYNT
-116 LKLLNINIKELKNDI
+116 LKLLNINIKELKKDI

-201 ARRIAKKEVPNFLY
+201 ARRITKKEVPNFLY

-353 TIKLTDKYL
+353 TINLTDKYL

-388 NTKEKIINSIA
+388 NTKEKIINNIA

-410 NGNIKEALKIKNKI
+410 NGNLKEALKIKNKI

-433 IKTSEKRKVITKE
+433 IKTSEKRKILTKE
-446 NLKKVLENKVLCPIY
+446 NLKEVLENKVLCPIY

-468 INKLENELNLEI
+468 INKLENELNVEI

-520 LVNTLA
+520 LINTLA

-550 IGSTAGYIGYDE
+550 IGSTAGYVGYDE

-611 NFNNVIIIKTE
+611 NFNNVIIVKTE

-632 VSNTKNP
+632 ISNTKNL

-672 TIIEKSNYKY
+672 TIIEKSDYKY

-687 LKNLINE
+687 IKKLINE
-694 YCVKNSEFIESLW
+694 YCVKNSEFIESL
-707 YNYTEVLKMDLLLL
+707 
-721 LGVIFLPLIAELYVN
+721 
-736 ITYNSSVN
+736 
-744 KSTRGNISG
+744 
-753 YDVARKILDANG
+753 
-765 LNDLL
+765 
-770 VIETKGKLTD
+770 
-780 HYDPKRKVIR
+780 
-790 LSKDIYEK
+790 
-798 NSVASVAVAAHEVG
+798 
-812 HALQDKEGYTFLRI
+812 
-826 RSAIFPI
+826 
-833 VSILS
+833 
-838 RISYFVIFLGFLLEI
+838 
-853 TDLVYLGIIAVSAG
+853 
-867 VLFQLVT
+867 
-874 LPVEINASKR
+874 
-884 AMKELNTLNLIE
+884 
-896 ERENSSVSNMLK
+896 
-908 AAALTYVASTLAEL
+908 
-922 LQLIRLI
+922 
-929 NIAKDN
+929 

>member
-8 LKTIFKISEQEALN
+8 LKTIFKISEQEALK

-80 AVEECLLTEDTLRED
+80 AVEECLLTEDTLRQD

-116 LKLLNINIKELKNDI
+116 LKLLNINIKELKKDI

-353 TIKLTDKYL
+353 TINLTDKYL

-550 IGSTAGYIGYDE
+550 IGSTAGYVGYDE

-632 VSNTKNP
+632 ISNTKKL
-639 KEDNTIYMNDLS
+639 KENNTIYMNDLS

-672 TIIEKSNYKY
+672 TIIEKSDYKY

-687 LKNLINE
+687 IKNLINE
-694 YCVKNSEFIESLW
+694 YCVKNSEFIESL
-707 YNYTEVLKMDLLLL
+707 
-721 LGVIFLPLIAELYVN
+721 
-736 ITYNSSVN
+736 
-744 KSTRGNISG
+744 
-753 YDVARKILDANG
+753 
-765 LNDLL
+765 
-770 VIETKGKLTD
+770 
-780 HYDPKRKVIR
+780 
-790 LSKDIYEK
+790 
-798 NSVASVAVAAHEVG
+798 
-812 HALQDKEGYTFLRI
+812 
-826 RSAIFPI
+826 
-833 VSILS
+833 
-838 RISYFVIFLGFLLEI
+838 
-853 TDLVYLGIIAVSAG
+853 
-867 VLFQLVT
+867 
-874 LPVEINASKR
+874 
-884 AMKELNTLNLIE
+884 
-896 ERENSSVSNMLK
+896 
-908 AAALTYVASTLAEL
+908 
-922 LQLIRLI
+922 
-929 NIAKDN
+929 

>member
-39 TENNIIDTLLN
+39 TENSIIDTLLN

-80 AVEECLLTEDTLRED
+80 AVEECLLTEDTLRQD

-143 KQIATNLNEESKLS
+143 KQIATNLNEEAKLS

-315 KAYIKE
+315 KTYIKE

-353 TIKLTDKYL
+353 TINLTDKYL

-550 IGSTAGYIGYDE
+550 IGSTAGYVGYDE

-632 VSNTKNP
+632 VSNTKKL
-639 KEDNTIYMNDLS
+639 KENNTIYMNDLS

-672 TIIEKSNYKY
+672 KIIEKSDYKY

-694 YCVKNSEFIESLW
+694 YCVKNSEFIESL
-707 YNYTEVLKMDLLLL
+707 
-721 LGVIFLPLIAELYVN
+721 
-736 ITYNSSVN
+736 
-744 KSTRGNISG
+744 
-753 YDVARKILDANG
+753 
-765 LNDLL
+765 
-770 VIETKGKLTD
+770 
-780 HYDPKRKVIR
+780 
-790 LSKDIYEK
+790 
-798 NSVASVAVAAHEVG
+798 
-812 HALQDKEGYTFLRI
+812 
-826 RSAIFPI
+826 
-833 VSILS
+833 
-838 RISYFVIFLGFLLEI
+838 
-853 TDLVYLGIIAVSAG
+853 
-867 VLFQLVT
+867 
-874 LPVEINASKR
+874 
-884 AMKELNTLNLIE
+884 
-896 ERENSSVSNMLK
+896 
-908 AAALTYVASTLAEL
+908 
-922 LQLIRLI
+922 
-929 NIAKDN
+929 

>member
-8 LKTIFKISEQEALN
+8 LKTIFKISEQEALK

-80 AVEECLLTEDTLRED
+80 AVEECLLTEDTLKED

-116 LKLLNINIKELKNDI
+116 LKLLNINIKELKKDI

-353 TIKLTDKYL
+353 TINLTDKYL

-550 IGSTAGYIGYDE
+550 IGSTAGYVGYDE

-611 NFNNVIIIKTE
+611 NFNNVIIVKTE

-632 VSNTKNP
+632 ISNTKNP

-672 TIIEKSNYKY
+672 TIIEKSDYKY

-687 LKNLINE
+687 IKNLINE
-694 YCVKNSEFIESLW
+694 YCVKNSEFIESL
-707 YNYTEVLKMDLLLL
+707 
-721 LGVIFLPLIAELYVN
+721 
-736 ITYNSSVN
+736 
-744 KSTRGNISG
+744 
-753 YDVARKILDANG
+753 
-765 LNDLL
+765 
-770 VIETKGKLTD
+770 
-780 HYDPKRKVIR
+780 
-790 LSKDIYEK
+790 
-798 NSVASVAVAAHEVG
+798 
-812 HALQDKEGYTFLRI
+812 
-826 RSAIFPI
+826 
-833 VSILS
+833 
-838 RISYFVIFLGFLLEI
+838 
-853 TDLVYLGIIAVSAG
+853 
-867 VLFQLVT
+867 
-874 LPVEINASKR
+874 
-884 AMKELNTLNLIE
+884 
-896 ERENSSVSNMLK
+896 
-908 AAALTYVASTLAEL
+908 
-922 LQLIRLI
+922 
-929 NIAKDN
+929 